1 MLQRSMS
8 GCIQSLV
15 QVRRLQY
22 SSAGVGGTV
31 SAACMCALMTTT
43 TCRRRSC
50 CHACCRECSPPFLQL
65 DRAPWPA
72 GDAQAEGQRARCSP
86 LRAWPLG
93 CIMRSHQWCS
103 VGMLHAVHAVSEWR
117 GVPLL
122 GRSVCAMFCAE
133 SGCRG
138 CVSRARGLCELSEGW
153 QRGSLAWWVP

>member
-50 CHACCRECSPPFLQL
+50 CHA
-65 DRAPWPA
+65 A
-72 GDAQAEGQRARCSP
+72 AESAARLFFS
-86 LRAWPLG
+86 L
-93 CIMRSHQWCS
+93 I
-103 VGMLHAVHAVSEWR
+103 E
-117 GVPLL
+117 LL
-122 GRSVCAMFCAE
+122 GRRVMRRQRISMPAAALGV
-133 SGCRG
+133 
-138 CVSRARGLCELSEGW
+138 LSLWG
-153 QRGSLAWWVP
+153 A